1 MTHAAAMALVL
12 GAGGC
17 AYHLPAL
24 DARVHT
30 LPTRLSEAGLY
41 ADASMTTPS
50 AELLAYTPSFELW
63 SDAASKRRWIRLP
76 PGTAIDA
83 TNVDDWSFPV
93 GTELWKEFSVAGR
106 RIETRLLRR
115 VSADAEGWVGAAYVW
130 NDDQTDALL
139 SIEGEAD
146 ALGTEHDVPEA
157 RACMTCHGGRASV
170 VLGFSAIQLAHA
182 AVPGEVALD
191 ELVRAQ
197 LVSPPPAPITIAGTP
212 DEIAAVGYLHANCAS
227 CHNGARPPAHDA
239 YRPPDALDLWLT
251 VASTSDLSTSPTYRT
266 SLGHF
271 VQPGRPDDSAIV
283 QRLRGR
289 VFMGRQ
295 MPPIASEQR
304 DETGLALVTRW
315 VSALH

>member
-1 MTHAAAMALVL
+1 MTRLLAMMLALGT
-12 GAGGC
+12 GAC

-30 LPTRLSEAGLY
+30 LPTRLSQAGFY
-41 ADASMTTPS
+41 DDASMTTPS
-50 AELLAYTPSFELW
+50 ADLLAYAPSFELW
-63 SDAASKRRWIRLP
+63 SDGAAKRRWIRLP
-76 PGTAIDA
+76 NGTTIDA

-93 GTELWKEFSVAGR
+93 GTELWKEFSVQGR
-106 RIETRLLRR
+106 RVETRLLRR

-130 NDDQTDALL
+130 NAEQTDALIT
-139 SIEGEAD
+139 IEGEQNVLD
-146 ALGTEHDVPEA
+146 TEHDVPEA

-170 VLGFSAIQLAHA
+170 VLGFSAVQLAHVPA
-182 AVPGEVALD
+182 PGEVALD
-191 ELVRAQ
+191 DLVAGG
-197 LVSPPPAPITIAGTP
+197 LVSPAPAPIVFAGTP

-227 CHNGARPPAHDA
+227 CHNGARPASHDA
-239 YRPPDALDLWLT
+239 YRPPESLDLWLT
-251 VASTSDLSTSPTYRT
+251 AATAGDLSGSPTYRT
-266 SLGHF
+266 ALGHS

-315 VSALH
+315 IAGLD